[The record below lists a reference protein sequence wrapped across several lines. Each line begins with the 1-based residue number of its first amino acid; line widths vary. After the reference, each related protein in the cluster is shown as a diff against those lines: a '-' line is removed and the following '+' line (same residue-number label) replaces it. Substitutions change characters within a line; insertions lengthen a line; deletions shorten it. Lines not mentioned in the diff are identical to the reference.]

1 MADIDFASLAQE
13 QPYVV
18 AAGLGLIGIVLFLLL
33 GRKSYG
39 PVPSAC
45 PLVPECLE
53 YLVHLIC
60 ILRYFGPGTTVNAI
74 CTNVSNSFPLSCAAN
89 FAL

>member
-13 QPYVV
+13 QPYLL
-18 AAGLGLIGIVLFLLL
+18 AAALGAIGILLFLLL

-45 PLVPECLE
+45 P
-53 YLVHLIC
+53 IM
-60 ILRYFGPGTTVNAI
+60 N
-74 CTNVSNSFPLSCAAN
+74 
-89 FAL
+89 